1 MKLVFMSPD
10 MNLGWVLMSL
20 NTGMLWL
27 TPVGREEGG
36 ERREERGGR
45 GEKGG
50 GGREGRREGGGG
62 EKGGTCSV
70 SNQWNIV
77 LHTPTD
83 TSYL

>member
-1 MKLVFMSPD
+1 MKLVLMSPD
-10 MNLGWVLMSL
+10 MNLGWVMMSL
-20 NTGMLWL
+20 NTGMLWF
-27 TPVGREEGG
+27 TPGRREEGG
-36 ERREERGGR
+36 GR
-45 GEKGG
+45 KG
-50 GGREGRREGGGG
+50 EGGGG